1 MGGGTIIS
9 RLFQAQVIRRGWGQN
24 RVVECPFWA
33 VVQGKGGVQPWVVSV
48 VPFVQVRPPSTHN
61 RLLLC
66 SIDALGQLQR
76 WKQCEWSDVRAIAP
90 APHLKEATQAF
101 LLRFQKQLVG
111 KGPKGEKGGRAA
123 SDVSGDRSLQSKG
136 RTEQQ
141 ARGSRRPR
149 PTTIPREGAQ
159 AAQAAGDGG
168 GAREKAEILRLE
180 AENRLLR
187 EQLKAAEAA
196 RKTAQDALTGE
207 RALWERREKGREK
220 QRGELQ
226 QQVTATAQVRAVGG
240 GAEGSADPDQGQHVL
255 YLQAAAVEL
264 HSALSAQRH
273 VAINM
278 GVKEA
283 TLTELKGVLDKHP
296 VSHLLDPKRRRAEES
311 EGSQSQGSKR
321 SKK

>member
-1 MGGGTIIS
+1 M
-9 RLFQAQVIRRGWGQN
+9 IRRGSGQN

-123 SDVSGDRSLQSKG
+123 SDVSRDASLQSKG

-149 PTTIPREGAQ
+149 PTTTPREAAQ

-168 GAREKAEILRLE
+168 GG
-180 AENRLLR
+180 
-187 EQLKAAEAA
+187 
-196 RKTAQDALTGE
+196 TGE
-207 RALWERREKGREK
+207 G
-220 QRGELQ
+220 GDSPP
-226 QQVTATAQVRAVGG
+226 GG
-240 GAEGSADPDQGQHVL
+240 GE
-255 YLQAAAVEL
+255 QAAA
-264 HSALSAQRH
+264 
-273 VAINM
+273 
-278 GVKEA
+278 
-283 TLTELKGVLDKHP
+283 
-296 VSHLLDPKRRRAEES
+296 RAA
-311 EGSQSQGSKR
+311 EGGGGRPQDGTGR
-321 SKK
+321 AHR